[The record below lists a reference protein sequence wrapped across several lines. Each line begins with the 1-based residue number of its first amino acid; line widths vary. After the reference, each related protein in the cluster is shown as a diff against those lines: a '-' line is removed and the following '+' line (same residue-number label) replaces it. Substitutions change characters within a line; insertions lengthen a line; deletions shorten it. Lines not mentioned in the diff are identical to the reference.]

1 MVKIGKESVSHKY
14 GFTLIELL
22 IGITIIGILMA
33 GIIPMMMQKEP
44 GHERKQFTARL
55 NALMQRTWQNAII
68 THTVH
73 RVLFDFKDRKA
84 FIEKD
89 ITKSSTA
96 KKLEFEKVKGPDA
109 EISWPS
115 TFIIQQFIVGGFDE
129 MRRFTGGKAKT
140 VWFYLIPDG
149 MTQQVTI
156 NGVDKDEII
165 EGKPSRFG
173 LVLNPYTAQF
183 KAYDAFQK

>member
-1 MVKIGKESVSHKY
+1 MDNKIGKEPVSHKY

-44 GHERKQFTARL
+44 GRERKQFTARL

-68 THTVH
+68 THAVH

-89 ITKSSTA
+89 ITKSAIA
-96 KKLEFEKVKGPDA
+96 KKLEFEKVKGLDA
-109 EISWPS
+109 EIS
-115 TFIIQQFIVGGFDE
+115 
-129 MRRFTGGKAKT
+129 
-140 VWFYLIPDG
+140 
-149 MTQQVTI
+149 
-156 NGVDKDEII
+156 
-165 EGKPSRFG
+165 
-173 LVLNPYTAQF
+173 
-183 KAYDAFQK
+183 

>member
-1 MVKIGKESVSHKY
+1 MVKIEKESVSHKY

-22 IGITIIGILMA
+22 IGITIIAILMA

-44 GHERKQFTARL
+44 GRERKQFTARL

-68 THTVH
+68 THAVH
-73 RVLFDFKDRKA
+73 RILFDFEAQKA
-84 FIEKD
+84 FTEKD
-89 ITKSSTA
+89 IAKSPTA
-96 KKLEFEKVKGPDA
+96 KKLEFEKVKGPDT

-115 TFIIQQFIVGGFDE
+115 TFIIQQFIVEGFDE
-129 MRRFTGGKAKT
+129 MRSLAGGAKT
-140 VWFYLIPDG
+140 AWFYLIPDG

-156 NGVDKDEII
+156 NGIDKDEII